1 MPRWMMQFEIEGH
14 LGVEADRREL
24 IFRHPS
30 GFYDV
35 HVRNHKMAAGV
46 GTPLLYMFVLF
57 DSDDI
62 RSADMQGREH
72 VNKFLRFLSF
82 ATGSGFRVRRPMC
95 LFDWSVNVQ
104 DQRHGCVYHH
114 FPNPDLPQLVMNDD
128 VVATVEAL
136 LNSYGGDV
144 DVMQAL
150 LWFSSAVTASRPEN
164 QFRLFWFCIET
175 LARTTRDKS
184 PVSDRCPTCREPL
197 YCRTCDKISTHR
209 PYPTQAIEQDCLQGS
224 YLVTRSG
231 SFGSQ
236 EKCATL

>member
-35 HVRNHKMAAGV
+35 HVWNHKMAPGV
-46 GTPLLYMFVLF
+46 ETPLLYMFVLF
-57 DSDDI
+57 DSDDL
-62 RSADMQGREH
+62 RSADMQGPEH

-82 ATGSGFRVRRPMC
+82 ATGSAFRVRRPMC
-95 LFDWSVNVQ
+95 LFDWSVDVQ
-104 DQRHGCVYHH
+104 DQRHGYVYHH

-136 LNSYGGDV
+136 LNSDGGDV

-150 LWFSSAVTASRPEN
+150 LWFSSAVTASGPEN
-164 QFRLFWFCIET
+164 QFQLFWFCIET
-175 LARTTRDKS
+175 LARSTATRA
-184 PVSDRCPTCREPL
+184 RCLIDALLAACPFTVARATRFRPTG
-197 YCRTCDKISTHR
+197 RTPRRRSSSCSR
-209 PYPTQAIEQDCLQGS
+209 GS
-224 YLVTRSG
+224 YLATRSR